1 MSTNTSALTPEPNE
15 LNGERGLPS
24 VNDTRPV
31 STKRGLV
38 VILVLFVILGAAGLI
53 YMAKVKKNARAAE
66 QAPAKDMQV
75 TNAVPARSFEFPTPP
90 PPAAPAEAVPVVPAP
105 GGAGAR
111 PAPMAGRSMA
121 SGSGQ
126 ERPPAELDKSASTLM
141 VSKAGGSSGAGTQRA
156 VPISQ
161 EGGGQGALA
170 SLLTGTKTRTNSA
183 SMLPDRNFLLAKGAF
198 IDCALQTRLDSTV
211 PGMTACTITRDVYSD
226 NGKVLL
232 IERGS
237 KVTGEYRANMKQG
250 QKRIFVLW
258 TRITTQNG
266 VAINLDS
273 PGTDALGGA
282 GVPGY
287 VDTHFWERFGGA
299 IMLSLVDDVARYA
312 SNQSSDGQTFNLGN
326 TSDSAQNMAA
336 EALKNTINIPP
347 TLYVNQGDRVGIYVA
362 RDLDFGGVYELN
374 AQ

>member
-1 MSTNTSALTPEPNE
+1 MSTNTTAQAPEPTE
-15 LNGERGLPS
+15 LSGERGLPS
-24 VNDTRPV
+24 VNDSRPV
-31 STKRGLV
+31 SAKRGLV
-38 VILVLFVILGAAGLI
+38 VILTLFLILGLAGLV
-53 YMAKVKKNARAAE
+53 YMAQVKKQARAAE
-66 QAPAKDMQV
+66 EAPAKDMQV
-75 TNAVPARSFEFPTPP
+75 RSAVPTRSFEFPAPP
-90 PPAAPAEAVPVVPAP
+90 PPPTTAEAVPVVPAP
-105 GGAGAR
+105 VGAPPR
-111 PAPMAGRSMA
+111 PAPMAGQ
-121 SGSGQ
+121 SGMGAGQ
-126 ERPPAELDKSASTLM
+126 GERPPADLDKSASTLM
-141 VSKAGGSSGAGTQRA
+141 VSKVPGSTAPTARA
-156 VPISQ
+156 MPVAQ
-161 EGGGQGALA
+161 DDGQGALA

-198 IDCALQTRLDSTV
+198 IDCVLQTRLDSTV
-211 PGMTACTITRDVYSD
+211 PGMTACVVTRNIYSD

-237 KVTGEYRANMKQG
+237 KVTGEYRSNMKQG

-299 IMLSLVDDVARYA
+299 IMLSLIDDFARYA
-312 SNQSSDGQTFNLGN
+312 SNQTSGNNQTFNLGN

-336 EALKNTINIPP
+336 EALRNTINIPP
-347 TLYVNQGDRVGIYVA
+347 TLYINQGERVGIYVA
-362 RDLDFGGVYELN
+362 RDLDFGGVYELD
-374 AQ
+374 AE

>member
-1 MSTNTSALTPEPNE
+1 MNTSTTQSE
-15 LNGERGLPS
+15 LNGDRGLPS
-24 VNDTRPV
+24 VNDAQPV
-31 STKRGLV
+31 SAKRGLV
-38 VILVLFVILGAAGLI
+38 VILVLFLILGAAGLI
-53 YMAKVKKNARAAE
+53 YMAQVKKKARAAE

-75 TNAVPARSFEFPTPP
+75 TNAVPARSFEFPAPP
-90 PPAAPAEAVPVVPAP
+90 PPATPPEAVPVVPAP
-105 GGAGAR
+105 V
-111 PAPMAGRSMA
+111 PMAGRPMA
-121 SGSGQ
+121 TGGSRD
-126 ERPPAELDKSASTLM
+126 RPPAELDKSASTLM
-141 VSKAGGSSGAGTQRA
+141 ISKTGVSNGASTQR
-156 VPISQ
+156 PIPIGQ

-170 SLLTGTKTRTNSA
+170 SLLTGTKTRMNTA

-266 VAINLDS
+266 VSINLDS

-299 IMLSLVDDVARYA
+299 IMLSLIDDVARYA
-312 SNQSSDGQTFNLGN
+312 STREQDSRTFYPGN

-347 TLYVNQGDRVGIYVA
+347 TLYTNQGDRVGIYVA
-362 RDLDFGGVYELN
+362 RDLNFGGVYELN
-374 AQ
+374 AE

>member
-31 STKRGLV
+31 SAKRGLV

-53 YMAKVKKNARAAE
+53 YMAQVKKNARAAE

-75 TNAVPARSFEFPTPP
+75 TNAVPARSFEFPAPP

-105 GGAGAR
+105 GGAR
-111 PAPMAGRSMA
+111 PAPMASRSMA
-121 SGSGQ
+121 SGSSQ

-141 VSKAGGSSGAGTQRA
+141 VSKAGGNSGAGTQRA

>member
-31 STKRGLV
+31 SAKRGLV

-53 YMAKVKKNARAAE
+53 YMAQVKKNARAAE

-75 TNAVPARSFEFPTPP
+75 TNAVPARSFEFPAPP

-105 GGAGAR
+105 GGTGAR

-141 VSKAGGSSGAGTQRA
+141 VSKAGGNSGAGTQRA